1 MKVAPLLLVTIL
13 ALAGC
18 AANPNA
24 IRVQY
29 LGAAHQYAPAPFVE
43 VMESAPDQPYTSIAR
58 LTFKAGPAL
67 DSAQV
72 IEALK
77 QRAAS
82 LGANALIV
90 QRRQSSTDQLP
101 GITINPAGGQYALS
115 ANKGEETYIGTA
127 IHVHDLDND
136 KTGLPQ

>member
-1 MKVAPLLLVTIL
+1 MKAAPLLLVTIL

-24 IRVQY
+24 IRVKY
-29 LGAAHQYAPAPFVE
+29 LGAAHQYASAPFVE
-43 VMESAPDQPYTSIAR
+43 VMESAPQQSYTSIAR
-58 LTFKAGPAL
+58 LTLKAGPAL

-72 IEALK
+72 VEALK

-90 QRRQSSTDQLP
+90 QRRQSSADQLP
-101 GITINPAGGQYALS
+101 GITINPAGGQYGLS
-115 ANKGEETYIGTA
+115 NSKGEETYIGTA
-127 IHVHDLDND
+127 IHVHGLDD
-136 KTGLPQ
+136 HKSGLSQ

>member
-1 MKVAPLLLVTIL
+1 MKLASWTLVTIL

-24 IRVQY
+24 IRVKN

-43 VMESAPDQPYTSIAR
+43 VMSSAPQQPYTSIAR
-58 LTFKAGPAL
+58 LTLKAGPAL

-90 QRRQSSTDQLP
+90 QRRLSTDDQLP
-101 GITINPAGGQYALS
+101 GIAINPAGGQYGLS
-115 ANKGEETYIGTA
+115 NRPGEQTYIGTA
-127 IHVHDLDND
+127 IHVDGLDDNKD
-136 KTGLPQ
+136 GLSE